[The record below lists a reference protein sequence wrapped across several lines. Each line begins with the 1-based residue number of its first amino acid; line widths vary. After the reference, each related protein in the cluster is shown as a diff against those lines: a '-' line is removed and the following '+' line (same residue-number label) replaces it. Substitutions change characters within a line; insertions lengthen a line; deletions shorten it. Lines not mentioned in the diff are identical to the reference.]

1 MAHYDYNEKIISR
14 FDTTTAGPTAV
25 HNPLVNQACDNID
38 LEIAELKD
46 LIGKLLDRLI
56 PVSRI
61 CAPNDVAKTGSPIK
75 ESTPLSDLLEG
86 YAQRILSIRC
96 DVRNALDRLEI

>member
-1 MAHYDYNEKIISR
+1 MAQCDYNGDYMEKAKVRSIGVDPVR
-14 FDTTTAGPTAV
+14 
-25 HNPLVNQACDNID
+25 NPLVNQACDNID
-38 LEIAELKD
+38 LEIADLKD
-46 LIGKLLDRLI
+46 AIGKLLDRLI

-75 ESTPLSDLLEG
+75 ESTPLSDRIEG